1 MLFRSA
7 TFTASFALPAGVS
20 TLNTRMRILCVANA
34 NAPFPCAVNL
44 LNAEVE
50 DYQLLVRPLATQAAQ
65 ALPTLGLFPNPTL
78 DGQLRL
84 RLPDAAAAGAYST
97 EVQNMLGATV
107 LRTTLRLGPAA
118 DAELD
123 LSALAPGV
131 YVLRLR
137 DAKGQLALR
146 RVVRE

>member
-1 MLFRSA
+1 
-7 TFTASFALPAGVS
+7 
-20 TLNTRMRILCVANA
+20 MRILAVVNTNA
-34 NAPFPCAVNL
+34 APSPCAVNL

-50 DYQLLVRPLATQAAQ
+50 DYQLIVRPLATLTAQ
-65 ALPTLGLFPNPTL
+65 ALPALSLFPNPTL
-78 DGQLRL
+78 DGRLRL
-84 RLPDAAAAGAYST
+84 RLPDAAAAGIYHA
-97 EVQNMLGATV
+97 EVQNVLGATV
-107 LRTTLRLGPAA
+107 LGATLRLGPAA

-137 DAKGQLALR
+137 DAQGQVALR